1 MTKYGYKT
9 GYSYGTVT
17 ATNVSISPA
26 TGMTITGM
34 TRVSI
39 TSGDGSEGG
48 DSGGPYLVGDAF
60 CGVHHGHRKSDN
72 KIVYFTPYSLILQGG
87 FSAIGTHDCASWT
100 DTGPSTHRS
109 YCSICNETVYEAHS
123 EHWDDLYGKCVRCG
137 RTDPIVAE
145 MSQ

>member
-48 DSGGPYLVGDAF
+48 DSGGPYLVGDALLS
-60 CGVHHGHRKSDN
+60 CRVGLVRLEHMIAQVGPILVHR
-72 KIVYFTPYSLILQGG
+72 LIEVTVRYVTRPCTKRTLN
-87 FSAIGTHDCASWT
+87 
-100 DTGPSTHRS
+100 TGMI
-109 YCSICNETVYEAHS
+109 YMGNAFAVEEQIQ
-123 EHWDDLYGKCVRCG
+123 L
-137 RTDPIVAE
+137 
-145 MSQ
+145 